1 MMVENYIAEVPWL
14 V

>member
-1 MMVENYIAEVPWL
+1 MVENYIAEVPWL